1 MINVTIEQ
9 ILKVNPILGK
19 LVSRSYM
26 GRIAF
31 TLARLARE
39 VTQEVALFDEERVK
53 IVKKY
58 ADKDENGETK
68 VSENDT
74 VHITDENL
82 VLCNQELNE
91 ILKTEIVLTANKVP
105 IDWFENIELTIEDAI
120 ALEPFIDN

>member
-1 MINVTIEQ
+1 MMNVTIEQ
-9 ILKVNPILGK
+9 VLKVNPILGK
-19 LVSRSYM
+19 LVSHSYM

-105 IDWFENIELTIEDAI
+105 IDWFENIELTIEEAI